1 MGIAFLSVFA
11 TAFSLSFS
19 GMGSPVRGLF
29 QIWNLCCDRLGKTDF
44 YLLSKVSTDST
55 TDAYGLFLLIFLAVL
70 IVAAWYILRS
80 GMRILLLIYFLP
92 WMIGMLVFKLTPASW
107 ACVFLAAALWIAASW
122 MQGESVR
129 DGTGQRDVKA
139 DRHERTANGMQ
150 AVGTGGKETP
160 GIGMQAAGA
169 KFALTGGIAALAAA
183 AVIVLALAGDEDF
196 ILQGKTESALS
207 SGITRLRYGEAP
219 LKNGRLNSLDGADL
233 KKERSDETALRISM
247 ESPQPLYLRGFVGE
261 VYQGNSWE
269 HLSNSIYYATQDR
282 FYWIRENGFS
292 SLTQVAEV
300 AELTG
305 ETTDEAGTGSPG
317 AGASG
322 KSLSAGEKAEAQA
335 ESGNEKNSNLV
346 LVQVA
351 GADRSNLYLPYEL
364 TSSEQN
370 VNLTG
375 TGYRNCAESYLKPTG
390 LFGARR
396 YQMQALVNTTG
407 DWTRQAASLY
417 ASDLNE
423 DVAGYFSDESH
434 YNVFAYE
441 AYTQL
446 STQVRQMAYEITGY
460 DSSAHTTHP
469 DYRESIE
476 RIRGY
481 LNDQFI
487 YSDTFTRM
495 SESADFAEEFVKTH
509 KGTDVHFATLAT
521 ILFRSYGIPARY
533 VEGYLI
539 TPEDVPAALSAEA
552 TEVEVPFSRQHA
564 WPEIY
569 IDGYGWVPVE
579 VTPGYEGLMPEAD
592 LNIGLESG
600 PVQQENGRNTLTE
613 PDEEETNP
621 QDVLQQRILVIV
633 LQTMGLLL
641 LLFVIAL
648 LLFFWIRD
656 FIRERKKRKSFQDPD
671 PRVGV
676 CNIYA
681 DMLREAWPL
690 EEKVTQIGDRAAY
703 SRNEIFEEERDY
715 MLDEWRR
722 NKKETGR

>member
-1 MGIAFLSVFA
+1 MRGQLNNRFLWIPAGFLGIAFLSVFA

-19 GMGSPVRGLF
+19 GMGTPAGGLF
-29 QIWNLCCDRLGKTDF
+29 QVWNLCCDRLGKTGF
-44 YLLSKVSTDST
+44 YLLPKVSADST
-55 TDAYGLFLLIFLAVL
+55 QDAYGLFLLLFLAVL
-70 IVAAWYILRS
+70 VVAAWYILKS

-92 WMIGMLVFKLTPASW
+92 WIIGMLVFKLTPASW
-107 ACVFLAAALWIAASW
+107 ACIFMAAALFVAVSW
-122 MQGESVR
+122 MRGEP
-129 DGTGQRDVKA
+129 
-139 DRHERTANGMQ
+139 DR
-150 AVGTGGKETP
+150 
-160 GIGMQAAGA
+160 A
-169 KFALTGGIAALAAA
+169 KFALTGGFAALAAA
-183 AVIVLALAGDEDF
+183 AIIVLAVAGDEDF
-196 ILQGKTESALS
+196 ILQGKAEPVLS
-207 SGITRLRYGEAP
+207 SGIARLRYGEAP

-233 KKERSDETALRISM
+233 KKERSAETALHVSM
-247 ESPQPLYLRGFVGE
+247 ELPQPVYLRGFVGE

-269 HLSNSIYYATQDR
+269 HLSNSIYYTTQDR
-282 FYWIRENGFS
+282 FYWIRKNGFS
-292 SLTQVAEV
+292 SLTQMADV
-300 AELTG
+300 AELTD
-305 ETTDEAGTGSPG
+305 ETADGAGTGSDG
-317 AGASG
+317 GGVSG
-322 KSLSAGEKAEAQA
+322 KSLSTGEKADAQA
-335 ESGNEKNSNLV
+335 GIGEGRNSSLIS
-346 LVQVA
+346 VQVS

-364 TSSEQN
+364 TAADQT

-375 TGYRNCAESYLKPTG
+375 AGYKNCAESYLKPTG
-390 LFGARR
+390 LFGARN
-396 YQMQALVNTTG
+396 YQMQAYDSTTG
-407 DWTRQAASLY
+407 DWTKQAASLF

-446 STQVRQMAYEITGY
+446 STQARQMAYEITGY
-460 DSSAHTTHP
+460 DSSAHSTHP

-476 RIRGY
+476 RIRGF

-487 YSDTFTRM
+487 YSDTFTPI
-495 SESADFAEEFVKTH
+495 SESADFAEEFVKSH

-539 TPEDVPAALSAEA
+539 TPDDVPAALSAEA
-552 TEVEVPFSRQHA
+552 AEIEVPFSRQHA

-592 LNIGLESG
+592 LKIGLESG
-600 PVQQENGRNTLTE
+600 LMQQDNGRNTLTE
-613 PDEEETNP
+613 PDEQEADP
-621 QDVLQQRILVIV
+621 QEVLQQRILVII

-656 FIRERKKRKSFQDPD
+656 FLNEWKKRKSFQDPD

-681 DMLREAWPL
+681 DMLRETWPL
-690 EEKVTQIGDRAAY
+690 EKKVTQIGDRAAY

-722 NKKETGR
+722 NKKEAGR